1 MSRSVTGELP
11 ISPSIILEKLHELSI
26 KHNVEFSG
34 NEATGYARG
43 KGFHVEYLVEGTR
56 CTLTVTKKPLLVP
69 WALVEAQLH
78 KLFNQ
83 RKT

>member
-11 ISPSIILEKLHELSI
+11 ISADVIVDKLKELAV
-26 KHNVEFSG
+26 KHNIEFSG
-34 NEATGYARG
+34 DVDKGYAKG
-43 KGFHVEYLVEGTR
+43 KGFHVEYVVKGTS

-69 WALVEAQLH
+69 WSLVEAQLH

-83 RKT
+83 R